1 MKNCRHHFLCCNCFI
16 GYRKLSSSFLSI
28 SLSLSLSLCILIYF
42 LGCWFCSQ
50 EMSNSCE
57 DCGLEEK
64 MGSQKISVSD
74 HTNGFQY
81 TADKSDNFVI
91 DMDSFSHPNNK
102 DITANSRITV
112 SFSYS
117 SFLFLF
123 FLCGII
129 FILVDPIAHVANIL
143 SAFVYLSQN
152 HFLSLFFF
160 FLVIVNFLVVI
171 ENLQM

>member
-1 MKNCRHHFLCCNCFI
+1 
-16 GYRKLSSSFLSI
+16 
-28 SLSLSLSLCILIYF
+28 
-42 LGCWFCSQ
+42 
-50 EMSNSCE
+50 MSNSCE

-123 FLCGII
+123 FLMWDN
-129 FILVDPIAHVANIL
+129 F
-143 SAFVYLSQN
+143 
-152 HFLSLFFF
+152 HFG
-160 FLVIVNFLVVI
+160 
-171 ENLQM
+171 